1 MSILLLAIALAA
13 PISPDSEEVRPAER
27 VTCSVDVRAL
37 DAQGQPRSARLVS
50 ASIAPAVVFRG
61 RLSLHEREMED
72 EVTPAT
78 LLFDVFNARGQRY
91 QVLVAEPRVVV
102 SERDGHR
109 VKKVSKTREAALAV
123 AGSSIAWTSMYGKWR
138 VEPRIEGTSRR
149 CGAPE
154 YFTIRP

>member
-13 PISPDSEEVRPAER
+13 PISPDSEEARPAER

-61 RLSLHEREMED
+61 RLSLQEREMED
-72 EVTPAT
+72 EATPAT
-78 LLFDVFNARGQRY
+78 LLFDVFNPRDQRY
-91 QVLVAEPRVVV
+91 QVLVAESRVVV

>member
-13 PISPDSEEVRPAER
+13 PISPDSEEARPAER

-37 DAQGQPRSARLVS
+37 DAQGQPRLARLFS

-61 RLSLHEREMED
+61 RLSFHEREMED
-72 EVTPAT
+72 EATPAT
-78 LLFDVFNARGQRY
+78 LLFDVFNARGERY

-109 VKKVSKTREAALAV
+109 IKKVSKTREAALAV